1 MRPTTCRW
9 SAPSRNFSPCHLA
22 TFFFA
27 TMATSCGRNAVLSS
41 LSQLS
46 QLSQLAQDVLA
57 VLAIMQHFAG
67 AWPLDLN
74 ATRILS
80 RKLIWVHSYFEW
92 QRVCVPVTHATTFT
106 YSNSG
111 RRLQEAQAGTQQR
124 PVDGFR
130 RHHLARKRII
140 IAQPARRPHPNHSV
154 LPHARQAETPHHIHT
169 GQYRWVERD
178 GKGGGATGGAPSAGG
193 SGTGTAV
200 VAPIFHSMGEILI
213 GFCEGY
219 S

>member
-80 RKLIWVHSYFEW
+80 RKLIWIHSYFEW

-169 GQYRWVERD
+169 GQYRWVERVGREGRD
-178 GKGGGATGGAPSAGG
+178 DGG
-193 SGTGTAV
+193 SSFCWRIRHLHRRSGAHF
-200 VAPIFHSMGEILI
+200 PFHGRNLNWIL
-213 GFCEGY
+213 
-219 S
+219 